1 MNIDI
6 DFKIS
11 ESATSEFKRIISESS
26 SNEDTVRVVVQNG
39 CSGTSYGLGFVAHS
53 DINPSSDILGEY
65 DGVKVVVDRM
75 SLLALDGTALEW
87 VDTPDQ
93 KGFKFS
99 SAKACKKQCGC
110 SRNRSTTPKD

>member
-26 SNEDTVRVVVQNG
+26 SNEDTVRVSVQNG
-39 CSGTSYGLGFVAHS
+39 CSGTSYGLGFVS
-53 DINPSSDILGEY
+53 PSEIDPSIDIVGEY

-87 VDTPDQ
+87 VDNPDQ

-99 SAKACKKQCGC
+99 STKTFNKQCGC
-110 SRNRSTTPKD
+110 SRNK

>member
-11 ESATSEFKRIISESS
+11 ESATGEFKRIISESS
-26 SNEDTVRVVVQNG
+26 SNEDMVRVSVQNG
-39 CSGTSYGLGFVAHS
+39 CSGTSYGLGFVS
-53 DINPSSDILGEY
+53 SSEIDPSSDILGEY
-65 DGVKVVVDRM
+65 DGVKVVVDRT

-99 SAKACKKQCGC
+99 SAKTCKKQCGC
-110 SRNRSTTPKD
+110 SRNK

>member
-11 ESATSEFKRIISESS
+11 ESATGEFKKIISESATK
-26 SNEDTVRVVVQNG
+26 EDVVRVSVQNG
-39 CSGTSYGLGFVAHS
+39 CSGVSYGLGFVAPS
-53 DINPSSDILGEY
+53 EISPSSDIVGEY
-65 DGVKVVVDRM
+65 DGVKVVVDRT
-75 SLLALDGTALEW
+75 SLLTLDGITLEW

-110 SRNRSTTPKD
+110 SRNR